1 MHPFPTNLQ
10 SKRREMSKKS
20 IFSDPLVS
28 VIRSL
33 CIKPTLHASIDTT
46 RKKKNNECPRSQ
58 DTYNTMVV
66 LSNIDLH
73 FNLERID
80 AFAMSFS
87 LTFPPRSPPMIGKF
101 VKTTIVQGTNCIS
114 STNAPLIRTQRAP
127 TQKLM

>member
-10 SKRREMSKKS
+10 FKRREMSKKKYFFGS
-20 IFSDPLVS
+20 PRECNPITVHQTNST
-28 VIRSL
+28 
-33 CIKPTLHASIDTT
+33 CIYRYYK
-46 RKKKNNECPRSQ
+46 KKKNNECPRSQ
-58 DTYNTMVV
+58 DTYKTMVV

-114 STNAPLIRTQRAP
+114 SANAPLIRTQRAP